1 MTMVGGL
8 FDDNDDVDGRE
19 TVTKLA
25 DSQCKQV
32 QRVTTKLQDKIPPTT
47 LYRWSKRVVRW
58 LEAVHQ
64 FCDNDL
70 QVIPAKWLLWKRL
83 KSGKGQLS
91 DRQTQKVWRW
101 MRNLIYGQLR
111 TDWSLFHAMVYRVFF
126 STAPLLKVLAGFM
139 KINMS
144 CDTIGAG
151 QGGGVKNHPAWVKC
165 PGHTYWLLPYI
176 IWTI

>member
-32 QRVTTKLQDKIPPTT
+32 HRVTTKLQDKIPPTT

-83 KSGKGQLS
+83 KSAIVKRKRFMDSPFHL
-91 DRQTQKVWRW
+91 DH
-101 MRNLIYGQLR
+101 LYGQLR
-111 TDWSLFHAMVYRVFF
+111 TDWFLFHAMVYRVSF
-126 STAPLLKVLAGFM
+126 STAPLLKVLAGFL
-139 KINMS
+139 KIDMS
-144 CDTIGAG
+144 FDTIVAI
-151 QGGGVKNHPAWVKC
+151 HYL
-165 PGHTYWLLPYI
+165 GH
-176 IWTI
+176 